1 MTANDIRNIALL
13 GHGGSGKTSL
23 AEKMLFIMPLADKKE
38 SPIAVREYQAQGF
51 HVLRYA
57 FRTVT
62 IFSII
67 VRILFSSCAV

>member
-1 MTANDIRNIALL
+1 
-13 GHGGSGKTSL
+13 
-23 AEKMLFIMPLADKKE
+23 MPLADKKE

-57 FRTVT
+57 FRAVT

>member
-1 MTANDIRNIALL
+1 MT
-13 GHGGSGKTSL
+13 
-23 AEKMLFIMPLADKKE
+23 LADKKE

-57 FRTVT
+57 FRAVT

-67 VRILFSSCAV
+67 VWILFSSCAV